1 MDKSEK
7 IIPQKL
13 YNPVY
18 NPKITTHN
26 TTKGEVMR
34 DTNKAKNCSGKQKN
48 TTKSKKQTNKDCK

>member
-1 MDKSEK
+1 M
-7 IIPQKL
+7 
-13 YNPVY
+13 Y